1 MQPSELIKQLEAAFE
16 LRKADNFA
24 DALEEFAS
32 LERQSWHPQEINPL
46 RVFQVMCLT
55 DLGRIADA
63 HRMLNSVDASYLGDV
78 DRIDYEFEFARIAWK
93 EGNLHEALE
102 HTAAASKLIN
112 VVEDQSRVQAAS
124 EDLLSLQGV
133 LLSELKRCDEAI
145 PILEQVPEESS
156 WWVTAKIHLGECRIW
171 KRSHREAIMCYLNI
185 LSSSREIDPIDRMT
199 AIRNIGCAY
208 FYAGEYS
215 QAVEYLTQVEDGYE
229 EHPDLKAE
237 LFGMLASA
245 YLHLGMR
252 RESAKYSGWAIGV
265 NRLQ

>member
-24 DALEEFAS
+24 DALEKFES
-32 LERQSWHPQEINPL
+32 LERQSRHPRDVNSL

-112 VVEDQSRVQAAS
+112 AVEDQSRVQAAS

-145 PILEQVPEESS
+145 PILEQVSEESS
-156 WWVTAKIHLGECRIW
+156 WWVTANIHLGECRIW

-185 LSSSREIDPIDRMT
+185 LSSSREIDPVDRKT

-215 QAVEYLTQVEDGYE
+215 QAVEYLRKVEDGYDE
-229 EHPDLKAE
+229 RPDLKAE
-237 LFGMLASA
+237 LFEILASA
-245 YLHLGMR
+245 YVHLGMA
-252 RESAKYSGWAIGV
+252 REAAKYSRWTKGTNSI
-265 NRLQ
+265 Q